1 MGFYEFLIFVQMAP
15 KLEMCTLNKNE
26 RTRSGRE
33 GATDEKL
40 NSYKIMIV
48 KIRDFSMLLSFSTGG
63 FLKNQLSLNRLR

>member
-1 MGFYEFLIFVQMAP
+1 MAP

-33 GATDEKL
+33 RATDEKL

-48 KIRDFSMLLSFSTGG
+48 RITDFSMLLSFSTGG
-63 FLKNQLSLNRLR
+63 FLKNQPLLNRLW

>member
-1 MGFYEFLIFVQMAP
+1 MAP

-40 NSYKIMIV
+40 KLHKIIIV
-48 KIRDFSMLLSFSTGG
+48 RITDFSMLLSFNTGG